1 LLDLCAEEM
10 ALSCLA
16 PGLRRCVHLL
26 ESLDG
31 IQAHAAASWG
41 ERVQG
46 GDKIPAAVRRSELLG
61 ELEAM
66 PPKLVKIAERLRGY
80 PVGTARGKYI
90 QGILSGHSG
99 EALRKATGLSRRRM
113 EENRRWLAGIVE

>member
-1 LLDLCAEEM
+1 MDFFPAEV
-10 ALSCLA
+10 AVSCLA
-16 PGLRRCVHLL
+16 PGLRRCTRLL
-26 ESLDG
+26 EALDTLP
-31 IQAHAAASWG
+31 IHAAASWG